1 MFNDSDHQQ
10 DSTLDPGQI
19 RKVLDS
25 IQSDLEDA
33 FNSVDSSEAGI
44 GTAWYAL
51 DRLYA
56 IGKKADEALRGV
68 TT

>member
-10 DSTLDPGQI
+10 DSTLGLTEI

-25 IQSDLEDA
+25 IQSDLEEA
-33 FNSVDSSEAGI
+33 FNSVDSAEAGA

-51 DRLYA
+51 DRLHA
-56 IGKKADEALRGV
+56 IAEKADEALRGV